1 MPKHINEAAVTV
13 ADMPL
18 SAFAPST
25 HSEFE
30 DATLSQAS
38 LRDIDLSESLQRI
51 IEKSNAS
58 EPEHENK
65 PTPCQTECLRSESV
79 FESTA
84 GKKKR
89 GVDFNIP
96 HPRQGKTR
104 KNLRQKWPV
113 VAAKL
118 RYVLVEYPKGL
129 TTKVTDVVKWA
140 QPTTWMNDV
149 TDILEKYP
157 CIMNEQTLRGR
168 VRRVEEVTQPSTS
181 SYCYSHVIPY
191 DLIVSLQ
198 AALDNFTICRQ
209 KERNARH
216 EMPEVVDLTSTLS
229 SADDKTLAVWV
240 TPQPKPFSR

>member
-1 MPKHINEAAVTV
+1 
-13 ADMPL
+13 
-18 SAFAPST
+18 
-25 HSEFE
+25 
-30 DATLSQAS
+30 
-38 LRDIDLSESLQRI
+38 
-51 IEKSNAS
+51 
-58 EPEHENK
+58 
-65 PTPCQTECLRSESV
+65 
-79 FESTA
+79 
-84 GKKKR
+84 
-89 GVDFNIP
+89 
-96 HPRQGKTR
+96 
-104 KNLRQKWPV
+104 
-113 VAAKL
+113 
-118 RYVLVEYPKGL
+118 
-129 TTKVTDVVKWA
+129 
-140 QPTTWMNDV
+140 MNDV

-240 TPQPKPFSR
+240 TPQPKPFSSERVHTMKTFYRIKKSCNWWARDMDWLNQD